1 MTVRACLVTNS
12 QNARLRIVR
21 RSISK
26 LRLATAKRL
35 LCACSLIIALV
46 PAVSPRLHAAD
57 RSRDKS
63 ERPADTFSI
72 LLQGIYGPVTHGPN
86 LGLLDVNLNDGSY
99 STTKIYPISGLPAR
113 DSRGNGSGDH
123 DGGVRA
129 SIGNFYVQFAGNLAV
144 YDLPGGALTMAFTGS
159 DVKNVPDG
167 EGGTYIVGTFDL
179 DIQEGTG
186 VFSSFTGGHNR
197 MVDVLHQLP
206 DVGSRNAASAS
217 SATHRRLRERT

>member
-1 MTVRACLVTNS
+1 MNVRACPAATTS
-12 QNARLRIVR
+12 QPANTGTGR
-21 RSISK
+21 RSIST
-26 LRLATAKRL
+26 LRLTKAKRVW
-35 LCACSLIIALV
+35 CACSLIVALL
-46 PAVSPRLHAAD
+46 PAVSPRLHAAGD
-57 RSRDKS
+57 SRDKIDG
-63 ERPADTFSI
+63 PADTFSI

-99 STTKIYPISGLPAR
+99 STTKIYPVSGLPQR

-123 DGGVRA
+123 DGGVRGA
-129 SIGNFYVQFAGNLAV
+129 IGNFYVQFAGNLAV

-159 DVKNVPDG
+159 DVKNVADG

-186 VFSSFTGGHNR
+186 VFRSFTGGHNR

-206 DVGSRNAASAS
+206 DGRFEERCICIISRA
-217 SATHRRLRERT
+217 